1 MDREALMTEYDHMA
15 NYQGETFS
23 GRLDTLRVL
32 SLSGQG
38 ILLQDPHSGMF
49 TVSWDPIAECFRLIA
64 VPAWPDGAE
73 EAITKILD
81 RVYDEEGTDLWLR
94 AARVKGW
101 DHETALQRAQALQ
114 DGVAT

>member
-1 MDREALMTEYDHMA
+1 MKEFDHMA

-38 ILLQDPHSGMF
+38 ILLDDPRSGMF
-49 TVSWDPIAECFRLIA
+49 TVSWDPLVECFRLIA

-73 EAITKILD
+73 QAIFKILEE
-81 RVYDEEGTDLWLR
+81 VYDEEGQDLWIR
-94 AARVKGW
+94 GAHVKGW
-101 DHETALQRAQALQ
+101 DHETALQRAEALKT
-114 DGVAT
+114 GTAT